1 MIREFLSMSLQ
12 RASALYLL
20 AVIFLVFSLWIPG
33 IFLSSITV
41 RSVASGQVTVAI
53 LALGVLIPLVSGAF
67 DLSVGPMLAF
77 SLVILSKL
85 QEQTGINVIVCI
97 FIALASCGLVGAI
110 NGFIVVKMGVN
121 SFIATLGIGQ
131 VLLAVTLYLSHNQ
144 QIVGVFPTAFTD
156 AGRMTIYGVPIVVV
170 YLAVIA
176 IVVWYFLEW
185 TTTGR
190 RLFATGYN
198 PEAAR
203 LSGVRTDRLI
213 WSSFVV
219 SAVIA
224 GIAGVIT
231 GAQVG
236 SFDNSFGSP
245 LLLPAFAAVFL
256 GATQIKTRPNVWG
269 TLLAVYTLAFGV
281 EGLQLAVGA
290 GVYWVTPLFNGVA
303 LLVAVVLAVRRS
315 GRKLRRKEANASAAG
330 DGASGTTAEPAEY
343 ARPPAGSALAD
354 GAALPGDGLNA

>member
-1 MIREFLSMSLQ
+1 MIREFLSTSLQ

-41 RSVASGQVTVAI
+41 QSVASGQVTVAI
-53 LALGVLIPLVSGAF
+53 LALGALIPLVSGAF

-77 SLVILSKL
+77 SLVILAKL
-85 QEQTGINVIVCI
+85 KQETGINIIVCI
-97 FIALASCGLVGAI
+97 LIALASCGLAGAI

-121 SFIATLGIGQ
+121 SFIATLGVGQ
-131 VLLAVTLYLSHNQ
+131 VLSAVSLYLSQNE
-144 QIVGVFPTAFTD
+144 QIVGVFPAAFTK
-156 AGRMTIYGVPIVVV
+156 AGQMSIQGVPIAVV

-190 RLFATGYN
+190 RLFATGFN

-203 LSGVRTDRLI
+203 LSGVRTGRLI
-213 WSSFVV
+213 WSSFVA

-224 GIAGVIT
+224 GIAGVIM

-245 LLLPAFAAVFL
+245 LLLPAFAAIFL
-256 GATQIKTRPNVWG
+256 GATQIKARPNVWG

-290 GVYWVTPLFNGVA
+290 GAYWVTPLFNGVA
-303 LLVAVVLAVRRS
+303 LLVAVVFAVRRS
-315 GRKLRRKEANASAAG
+315 GRKLRRKDAHAGAAG
-330 DGASGTTAEPAEY
+330 GGASGTTAEPTGY
-343 ARPPAGSALAD
+343 ARPPASPALAD
-354 GAALPGDGLNA
+354 GAPLPGDGLNA